1 VVGSSGLVIG
11 VAGLGVVYCYLFE
24 SYHENNFV
32 NEVSSL
38 RKLCTVNCSGAGD
51 KFCQGS

>member
-1 VVGSSGLVIG
+1 MVGSSGLVIG
-11 VAGLGVVYCYLFE
+11 VAGLGVVYCYLLE

-38 RKLCTVNCSGAGD
+38 RELCTELLRGWG
-51 KFCQGS
+51 